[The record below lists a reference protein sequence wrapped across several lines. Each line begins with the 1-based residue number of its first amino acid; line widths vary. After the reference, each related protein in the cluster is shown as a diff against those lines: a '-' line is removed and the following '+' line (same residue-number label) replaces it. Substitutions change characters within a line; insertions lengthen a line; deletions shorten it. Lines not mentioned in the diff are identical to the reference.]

1 MAAGLVL
8 LGSQAAV
15 AEQVTL
21 KLSNGDTLHGTVIPS
36 ESTDTTTVLQH
47 PVLGRLSIPKTALMP
62 EPKPR
67 PWKLSLSGGVS
78 GSNTDNDLSA
88 GGTLQIDSS
97 YTEGAD
103 KVVFKGRAQ
112 YEVSRDQGES
122 SKTTDTNEGDGELR
136 YIRSLNSRLNAYAA
150 ANFNYDTLNTTGT
163 DLFVSSIGIGYDLI
177 KNKKTTV
184 HSVTRSVDPADLGRK
199 WLQRGSDLRPDIRR
213 IHGQGGTGME
223 TQFSGKPDTHQYLHG
238 GIHQRN
244 LDQQHFFDRTEGLSH
259 EQSAPVHI
267 AEWSDDLQRAAQSE
281 GQQQHLNAGWREA
294 GLISRASK
302 ARWHGI
308 RDPWQGPQTLHAG
321 SPADRDSG
329 PRSAT
334 SGASGPC
341 APDQL

>member
-8 LGSQAAV
+8 LASEAAV

-21 KLSNGDTLHGTVIPS
+21 KLSNGDTLHGTLIPS

-177 KNKKTTV
+177 KNKKTRFTV
-184 HSVTRSVDPADLGRK
+184 SLGPSIQQIWGGSGCNADPICGQTFAASTARAELEWKPSSAASLTLTNTYTGAYINGISTNNIFSIALKVFPMNNQRLFTSLNGQTIYNELRSPKVNNSISMQVGVK
-199 WLQRGSDLRPDIRR
+199 
-213 IHGQGGTGME
+213 
-223 TQFSGKPDTHQYLHG
+223 
-238 GIHQRN
+238 
-244 LDQQHFFDRTEGLSH
+244 LD
-259 EQSAPVHI
+259 
-267 AEWSDDLQRAAQSE
+267 
-281 GQQQHLNAGWREA
+281 
-294 GLISRASK
+294 
-302 ARWHGI
+302 
-308 RDPWQGPQTLHAG
+308 
-321 SPADRDSG
+321 
-329 PRSAT
+329 
-334 SGASGPC
+334 
-341 APDQL
+341 

>member
-8 LGSQAAV
+8 LASEAAV

-21 KLSNGDTLHGTVIPS
+21 KLSNGDTLHGTLIPS

-97 YTEGAD
+97 YNEGAD

-163 DLFVSSIGIGYDLI
+163 DLFISSIGIGYDLI
-177 KNKKTTV
+177 KNKKTRFTV
-184 HSVTRSVDPADLGRK
+184 SLGPSIQQIWGGSGCNADPICGQTFAASTARAELEWKPSSAASLTLTNTYTGAYINGISTNNIFSIALKVFPMNNQRLFTSLNGQTIYNELRSPKVNNSISMQIGVK
-199 WLQRGSDLRPDIRR
+199 
-213 IHGQGGTGME
+213 
-223 TQFSGKPDTHQYLHG
+223 
-238 GIHQRN
+238 
-244 LDQQHFFDRTEGLSH
+244 LD
-259 EQSAPVHI
+259 
-267 AEWSDDLQRAAQSE
+267 
-281 GQQQHLNAGWREA
+281 
-294 GLISRASK
+294 
-302 ARWHGI
+302 
-308 RDPWQGPQTLHAG
+308 
-321 SPADRDSG
+321 
-329 PRSAT
+329 
-334 SGASGPC
+334 
-341 APDQL
+341 

>member
-8 LGSQAAV
+8 LASEAAV

-21 KLSNGDTLHGTVIPS
+21 KLSNGDTLHGTLIPS

-97 YTEGAD
+97 YAEGAD

-163 DLFVSSIGIGYDLI
+163 DLFISSIGIGYDLI
-177 KNKKTTV
+177 KNKKTRFTV
-184 HSVTRSVDPADLGRK
+184 SLGPSIQQIWGGSGCNADPICGQTFAASTARAELEWKPSSAASLTLTNTYTGAYINGISTNNIFSIALKVFPMNNQRLFTSLNGQTIYNELRSPKVNNSISMQVGVK
-199 WLQRGSDLRPDIRR
+199 
-213 IHGQGGTGME
+213 
-223 TQFSGKPDTHQYLHG
+223 
-238 GIHQRN
+238 
-244 LDQQHFFDRTEGLSH
+244 LD
-259 EQSAPVHI
+259 
-267 AEWSDDLQRAAQSE
+267 
-281 GQQQHLNAGWREA
+281 
-294 GLISRASK
+294 
-302 ARWHGI
+302 
-308 RDPWQGPQTLHAG
+308 
-321 SPADRDSG
+321 
-329 PRSAT
+329 
-334 SGASGPC
+334 
-341 APDQL
+341 

>member
-8 LGSQAAV
+8 LASEAAV

-21 KLSNGDTLHGTVIPS
+21 KLSNGDTLHGTLIPS

-163 DLFVSSIGIGYDLI
+163 DLFISSIGIGYDLI
-177 KNKKTTV
+177 KNKKTRFTV
-184 HSVTRSVDPADLGRK
+184 SLGPSIQQIWGGSGCNADPVC
-199 WLQRGSDLRPDIRR
+199 
-213 IHGQGGTGME
+213 GQTFAASTARAELEWKPSSAASLTLTNTYTGA
-223 TQFSGKPDTHQYLHG
+223 YV
-238 GIHQRN
+238 N
-244 LDQQHFFDRTEGLSH
+244 GLSTNNMF
-259 EQSAPVHI
+259 SI
-267 AEWSDDLQRAAQSE
+267 ALKVFPMNNQRLFTSLT
-281 GQQQHLNAGWREA
+281 GQTIYNELRSPKVNNS
-294 GLISRASK
+294 ISMQVGVK
-302 ARWHGI
+302 L
-308 RDPWQGPQTLHAG
+308 D
-321 SPADRDSG
+321 
-329 PRSAT
+329 
-334 SGASGPC
+334 
-341 APDQL
+341 

>member
-8 LGSQAAV
+8 LASEAAV

-21 KLSNGDTLHGTVIPS
+21 KLSNGDTLHGTLIPS

-62 EPKPR
+62 EPKPK

-177 KNKKTTV
+177 KNKKTRFTV
-184 HSVTRSVDPADLGRK
+184 SLGPSIQQIWGGSGCNADPICGQTFAASTARAELEWKPSSAASLTLTNTYTGAYINGISTNNIFSIALKVFPMNNQRLFTSLNGQTIYNELRSPKVNNSISMQVGVK
-199 WLQRGSDLRPDIRR
+199 
-213 IHGQGGTGME
+213 
-223 TQFSGKPDTHQYLHG
+223 
-238 GIHQRN
+238 
-244 LDQQHFFDRTEGLSH
+244 LD
-259 EQSAPVHI
+259 
-267 AEWSDDLQRAAQSE
+267 
-281 GQQQHLNAGWREA
+281 
-294 GLISRASK
+294 
-302 ARWHGI
+302 
-308 RDPWQGPQTLHAG
+308 
-321 SPADRDSG
+321 
-329 PRSAT
+329 
-334 SGASGPC
+334 
-341 APDQL
+341 

>member
-8 LGSQAAV
+8 LASEAAV

-21 KLSNGDTLHGTVIPS
+21 KLSNGDTLHGKLIPS

-177 KNKKTTV
+177 KNKKTRFTV
-184 HSVTRSVDPADLGRK
+184 SLGPSIQQIWGGSGCNADPICGQTFAASTARAELEWKPSSAASLTLTNTYTGAYINGISTNNIFSIALKVFPMNNQRLFTSLNGQTIYNELRSPKVNNSISMQVGVK
-199 WLQRGSDLRPDIRR
+199 
-213 IHGQGGTGME
+213 
-223 TQFSGKPDTHQYLHG
+223 
-238 GIHQRN
+238 
-244 LDQQHFFDRTEGLSH
+244 LD
-259 EQSAPVHI
+259 
-267 AEWSDDLQRAAQSE
+267 
-281 GQQQHLNAGWREA
+281 
-294 GLISRASK
+294 
-302 ARWHGI
+302 
-308 RDPWQGPQTLHAG
+308 
-321 SPADRDSG
+321 
-329 PRSAT
+329 
-334 SGASGPC
+334 
-341 APDQL
+341 

>member
-21 KLSNGDTLHGTVIPS
+21 KLSNGDTLHGTLIPS

-177 KNKKTTV
+177 KNKKTRFTV
-184 HSVTRSVDPADLGRK
+184 SLGPSIQQIWGGSGCNADPICGQTFAASTARAELEWKPSSAASLTLTNTYTGAYINGISTNNIFSIALKVFPMDNQRLFTSLNGQTIYNELRSPKVNNSISMQVGVK
-199 WLQRGSDLRPDIRR
+199 
-213 IHGQGGTGME
+213 
-223 TQFSGKPDTHQYLHG
+223 
-238 GIHQRN
+238 
-244 LDQQHFFDRTEGLSH
+244 LD
-259 EQSAPVHI
+259 
-267 AEWSDDLQRAAQSE
+267 
-281 GQQQHLNAGWREA
+281 
-294 GLISRASK
+294 
-302 ARWHGI
+302 
-308 RDPWQGPQTLHAG
+308 
-321 SPADRDSG
+321 
-329 PRSAT
+329 
-334 SGASGPC
+334 
-341 APDQL
+341 

>member
-8 LGSQAAV
+8 LASEAAV

-21 KLSNGDTLHGTVIPS
+21 KLSNGDTLHGTLIPS

-163 DLFVSSIGIGYDLI
+163 DLFISSIGIGYDLI
-177 KNKKTTV
+177 KNKKTRFTV
-184 HSVTRSVDPADLGRK
+184 SLGPSIQQIWGGSGCNADPICGQTFAASSARAELEWKPSSAASLTLTNTYTGAYINGISTNNIFSIALKVFPMNNQRLFTSLNGQTIYNELRSPKVNNSISMQVGVK
-199 WLQRGSDLRPDIRR
+199 
-213 IHGQGGTGME
+213 
-223 TQFSGKPDTHQYLHG
+223 
-238 GIHQRN
+238 
-244 LDQQHFFDRTEGLSH
+244 LD
-259 EQSAPVHI
+259 
-267 AEWSDDLQRAAQSE
+267 
-281 GQQQHLNAGWREA
+281 
-294 GLISRASK
+294 
-302 ARWHGI
+302 
-308 RDPWQGPQTLHAG
+308 
-321 SPADRDSG
+321 
-329 PRSAT
+329 
-334 SGASGPC
+334 
-341 APDQL
+341 

>member
-8 LGSQAAV
+8 LASGAAV

-21 KLSNGDTLHGTVIPS
+21 KLSNGDTLHGTLIPS

-177 KNKKTTV
+177 KNKKTRFTV
-184 HSVTRSVDPADLGRK
+184 SLGPSIQQIWGGSGCNADPICGQTFAASTARAELEWKPSSAASLTLTNTYTGAYINGISTNNIFSIALKVFPMNNQRLFTSLNGQTIYNELRSPKVNNSISMQVGVK
-199 WLQRGSDLRPDIRR
+199 
-213 IHGQGGTGME
+213 
-223 TQFSGKPDTHQYLHG
+223 
-238 GIHQRN
+238 
-244 LDQQHFFDRTEGLSH
+244 LD
-259 EQSAPVHI
+259 
-267 AEWSDDLQRAAQSE
+267 
-281 GQQQHLNAGWREA
+281 
-294 GLISRASK
+294 
-302 ARWHGI
+302 
-308 RDPWQGPQTLHAG
+308 
-321 SPADRDSG
+321 
-329 PRSAT
+329 
-334 SGASGPC
+334 
-341 APDQL
+341 

>member
-8 LGSQAAV
+8 LASEAAV

-21 KLSNGDTLHGTVIPS
+21 KLSNGDTLHGTLIPS

-177 KNKKTTV
+177 KNKKTRFTV
-184 HSVTRSVDPADLGRK
+184 SLGPSIQQIWGGSGCNADPICGQTFAASSARAELEWKPSSAASLTLTNTYTGAYINGISTNNIFSIALKVFPMNNQRLFTSLNGQTIYNELRSPKVNNSISMQVGVK
-199 WLQRGSDLRPDIRR
+199 
-213 IHGQGGTGME
+213 
-223 TQFSGKPDTHQYLHG
+223 
-238 GIHQRN
+238 
-244 LDQQHFFDRTEGLSH
+244 LD
-259 EQSAPVHI
+259 
-267 AEWSDDLQRAAQSE
+267 
-281 GQQQHLNAGWREA
+281 
-294 GLISRASK
+294 
-302 ARWHGI
+302 
-308 RDPWQGPQTLHAG
+308 
-321 SPADRDSG
+321 
-329 PRSAT
+329 
-334 SGASGPC
+334 
-341 APDQL
+341 

>member
-21 KLSNGDTLHGTVIPS
+21 KLSNGDTLHGTLIPS

-97 YTEGAD
+97 YAEGAD

-177 KNKKTTV
+177 KNKKTRFTV
-184 HSVTRSVDPADLGRK
+184 SLGPSIQQIWGGSGCNADPICGQTFAASTARAELEWKPSSAASLTLTNTYTGAYINGISTNNIFSIALKVFPMNNQRLFTSLNGQTIYNELRSPKVNNSISMQVGVK
-199 WLQRGSDLRPDIRR
+199 
-213 IHGQGGTGME
+213 
-223 TQFSGKPDTHQYLHG
+223 
-238 GIHQRN
+238 
-244 LDQQHFFDRTEGLSH
+244 LD
-259 EQSAPVHI
+259 
-267 AEWSDDLQRAAQSE
+267 
-281 GQQQHLNAGWREA
+281 
-294 GLISRASK
+294 
-302 ARWHGI
+302 
-308 RDPWQGPQTLHAG
+308 
-321 SPADRDSG
+321 
-329 PRSAT
+329 
-334 SGASGPC
+334 
-341 APDQL
+341 

>member
-8 LGSQAAV
+8 LASEAAV

-21 KLSNGDTLHGTVIPS
+21 KLSNGDTLHGTLIPS

-97 YTEGAD
+97 YNEGAD

-177 KNKKTTV
+177 KNKKTRFTV
-184 HSVTRSVDPADLGRK
+184 SLGPSIQQIWGGSGCNADPICGQTFAASTARAELEWKPSSAASLTLTNTYTGAYINGISTNNIFSIALKVFPMNNQRLFTSLNGQTIYNELRSPKVNNSISMQVGVK
-199 WLQRGSDLRPDIRR
+199 
-213 IHGQGGTGME
+213 
-223 TQFSGKPDTHQYLHG
+223 
-238 GIHQRN
+238 
-244 LDQQHFFDRTEGLSH
+244 LD
-259 EQSAPVHI
+259 
-267 AEWSDDLQRAAQSE
+267 
-281 GQQQHLNAGWREA
+281 
-294 GLISRASK
+294 
-302 ARWHGI
+302 
-308 RDPWQGPQTLHAG
+308 
-321 SPADRDSG
+321 
-329 PRSAT
+329 
-334 SGASGPC
+334 
-341 APDQL
+341 

>member
-21 KLSNGDTLHGTVIPS
+21 KLSNGDTLHGTLIPS

-177 KNKKTTV
+177 KNKKTRFTV
-184 HSVTRSVDPADLGRK
+184 SLGPSIQQIWGGSGCNADPICGQTFAASTARAELEWKPSSAASLTLTNTYTGAYINGISTNNIFSIALKVFPMNNQRLFTSLNGQTIYNELRSPKVNNSISMQVGVK
-199 WLQRGSDLRPDIRR
+199 
-213 IHGQGGTGME
+213 
-223 TQFSGKPDTHQYLHG
+223 
-238 GIHQRN
+238 
-244 LDQQHFFDRTEGLSH
+244 LD
-259 EQSAPVHI
+259 
-267 AEWSDDLQRAAQSE
+267 
-281 GQQQHLNAGWREA
+281 
-294 GLISRASK
+294 
-302 ARWHGI
+302 
-308 RDPWQGPQTLHAG
+308 
-321 SPADRDSG
+321 
-329 PRSAT
+329 
-334 SGASGPC
+334 
-341 APDQL
+341 

>member
-8 LGSQAAV
+8 LASEAAV

-21 KLSNGDTLHGTVIPS
+21 KLSNGDTLHGTLIPS
-36 ESTDTTTVLQH
+36 ESTDTTTMLQH

-62 EPKPR
+62 EPKPK

-97 YTEGAD
+97 YTEGTD

-150 ANFNYDTLNTTGT
+150 ANFNYDALNTTGT

-177 KNKKTTV
+177 KNKKTRLTLSLGPSIQQIWGGSGCNADPICGQTFAASSARAELEWKPSSAASLTLTNTYTGAYINGISTNNIFSIALKV
-184 HSVTRSVDPADLGRK
+184 FPMDNQRLFTSLNGQTIYNELRSPKVNNSISMQVGVK
-199 WLQRGSDLRPDIRR
+199 
-213 IHGQGGTGME
+213 
-223 TQFSGKPDTHQYLHG
+223 
-238 GIHQRN
+238 
-244 LDQQHFFDRTEGLSH
+244 LD
-259 EQSAPVHI
+259 
-267 AEWSDDLQRAAQSE
+267 
-281 GQQQHLNAGWREA
+281 
-294 GLISRASK
+294 
-302 ARWHGI
+302 
-308 RDPWQGPQTLHAG
+308 
-321 SPADRDSG
+321 
-329 PRSAT
+329 
-334 SGASGPC
+334 
-341 APDQL
+341 

>member
-8 LGSQAAV
+8 LASGAAV

-21 KLSNGDTLHGTVIPS
+21 KLSNGDTLHGTLIPS

-163 DLFVSSIGIGYDLI
+163 DLFISSIGIGYDLI
-177 KNKKTTV
+177 KNKKTRFTV
-184 HSVTRSVDPADLGRK
+184 SLGPSIQQIWGGSGCNADPICGQTFAASTARAELEWKPSSAASLTLTNTYTGAYINGISTNNIFSIALKVFPMNNQRLFTSLNGQTIYNELRSPKVNNSISMQVGVK
-199 WLQRGSDLRPDIRR
+199 
-213 IHGQGGTGME
+213 
-223 TQFSGKPDTHQYLHG
+223 
-238 GIHQRN
+238 
-244 LDQQHFFDRTEGLSH
+244 LD
-259 EQSAPVHI
+259 
-267 AEWSDDLQRAAQSE
+267 
-281 GQQQHLNAGWREA
+281 
-294 GLISRASK
+294 
-302 ARWHGI
+302 
-308 RDPWQGPQTLHAG
+308 
-321 SPADRDSG
+321 
-329 PRSAT
+329 
-334 SGASGPC
+334 
-341 APDQL
+341 

>member
-8 LGSQAAV
+8 LASEAAV

-21 KLSNGDTLHGTVIPS
+21 KLSNGDTLHGTLIPS

-163 DLFVSSIGIGYDLI
+163 DLFISSIGIGYDLI
-177 KNKKTTV
+177 KNKKTRFTV
-184 HSVTRSVDPADLGRK
+184 SLGPSIQQIWGGSGCNADPICGQTFAASTARAELEWKPSSAASLTLTNTYTGAYINGISTNNIFSIALKVFPMNNQRLFTSLNGQTIYNELRSPKVNNSISMQVGVK
-199 WLQRGSDLRPDIRR
+199 
-213 IHGQGGTGME
+213 
-223 TQFSGKPDTHQYLHG
+223 
-238 GIHQRN
+238 
-244 LDQQHFFDRTEGLSH
+244 LD
-259 EQSAPVHI
+259 
-267 AEWSDDLQRAAQSE
+267 
-281 GQQQHLNAGWREA
+281 
-294 GLISRASK
+294 
-302 ARWHGI
+302 
-308 RDPWQGPQTLHAG
+308 
-321 SPADRDSG
+321 
-329 PRSAT
+329 
-334 SGASGPC
+334 
-341 APDQL
+341 

>member
-21 KLSNGDTLHGTVIPS
+21 KLSNGDTLHGTLIPS

-97 YTEGAD
+97 YAEGAD

-177 KNKKTTV
+177 KNKKTRFTV
-184 HSVTRSVDPADLGRK
+184 SLGPSIQQIWGGSGCNADPICGQTFAASSARAELEWKPSSAASLTLTNTYTGAYINGISTNNIFSIALKVFPMNNQRLFTSLNGQTIYNELRSPKVNNSISMQVGVK
-199 WLQRGSDLRPDIRR
+199 
-213 IHGQGGTGME
+213 
-223 TQFSGKPDTHQYLHG
+223 
-238 GIHQRN
+238 
-244 LDQQHFFDRTEGLSH
+244 LD
-259 EQSAPVHI
+259 
-267 AEWSDDLQRAAQSE
+267 
-281 GQQQHLNAGWREA
+281 
-294 GLISRASK
+294 
-302 ARWHGI
+302 
-308 RDPWQGPQTLHAG
+308 
-321 SPADRDSG
+321 
-329 PRSAT
+329 
-334 SGASGPC
+334 
-341 APDQL
+341 